1 MFSSVYF
8 VLASSLSAADTFP
21 AYARLAAA
29 GRLSEACSALAARA
43 EREDEV
49 DDPVVLQAYADI
61 QLALGRMIEAEEGY
75 RKAQRAIR
83 QSRDAL
89 RIASCRNAGW
99 LAFFQ
104 DRFSTAV
111 ACFNRV
117 LEEPDATAS
126 QRFESRLGK
135 SLVLLHLGCL
145 GAVGTQLDLLA
156 QAAEAAGAEGFIE
169 LASSLRY
176 DARIQH
182 ELHEAEALRDH
193 IYWRSAAQG
202 VLPDTLGPITPAPTA
217 ASMPLLAQ
225 RLAYLGYLH
234 RFAFGAKG
242 LSEQL
247 DAHLSWAA
255 SSGLVEYHRS
265 LCLEISV
272 AAVATQAPNTA
283 DTMLS
288 QCRVGNGV
296 AHQHKRWY
304 LEYLYCLSKV
314 RHQQGRGHESI
325 EIYGRYA
332 LASIS
337 HVRADSIVMPAVT
350 AEAATPAGS
359 QPRADDVSVRL
370 PAKYRRAYRYLME
383 NLDQRDL
390 SVRELAAQIGVTER
404 ALQAAFKTY
413 LGLSPSEL
421 IRQRRME
428 RIREE
433 LTREDGSA
441 TGVLDAAHK
450 WGIQH
455 RSTLINS
462 YRKVFNEAPSET
474 LAR

>member
-8 VLASSLSAADTFP
+8 VLASSLCAADALP
-21 AYARLAAA
+21 AYARLGAE
-29 GRLSEACSALAARA
+29 GRLGEACATLASRA
-43 EREDEV
+43 EREDETA
-49 DDPVVLQAYADI
+49 DPIVLQAYADI
-61 QLALGRMIEAEEGY
+61 QLALGRLIEAEEGY

-117 LEEPDATAS
+117 LEEPEAS
-126 QRFESRLGK
+126 AAQRFESRLGK
-135 SLVLLHLGCL
+135 SLILLHLGCL
-145 GAVGTQLDLLA
+145 GAVGQQLEMLA
-156 QAAEAAGAEGFIE
+156 QTAEQAGAGGFAD
-169 LASSLRY
+169 LAASLCY

-182 ELHEAEALRDH
+182 ELREAEPLRDH

-202 VLPDTLGPITPAPTA
+202 VLPDTFGAIASAPSS

-225 RLAYLGYLH
+225 RLEYLAHLQ

-242 LSEQL
+242 HCERL
-247 DAHLSWAA
+247 DPHLKWAA
-255 SSGLVEYHRS
+255 ASGLAEYHRS
-265 LCLEISV
+265 LCLEVSV
-272 AAVATQAPNTA
+272 AAVATQAPHTA
-283 DTMLS
+283 ETMLGH
-288 QCRVGNGV
+288 CRVGNGV

-314 RHQQGRGHESI
+314 RQQQGRGHEST
-325 EIYGRYA
+325 ELYGRYA

-337 HVRADSIVMPAVT
+337 HVRADSILMPAVT
-350 AEAATPAGS
+350 AEAASPAGA
-359 QPRADDVSVRL
+359 QPRADDVSARL

-383 NLDQRDL
+383 HLDQRDL

-404 ALQAAFKTY
+404 ALQAAFKTH

-433 LTREDGSA
+433 LTREDGGA

-462 YRKVFNEAPSET
+462 YRKVFQEAPSET

>member
-8 VLASSLSAADTFP
+8 VLASSQSAADTFP

-29 GRLSEACSALAARA
+29 GRLGEACTALAARA
-43 EREDEV
+43 EREDEA

-117 LEEPDATAS
+117 LEEPDASAA

-135 SLVLLHLGCL
+135 ALVLLHLGCL
-145 GAVGTQLDLLA
+145 GAVGAQLDLLA
-156 QAAEAAGAEGFIE
+156 QAAEHAGGAGFAE
-169 LASSLRY
+169 LAASLRY
-176 DARIQH
+176 DARVQH
-182 ELHEAEALRDH
+182 ELREAEPLRDH

-202 VLPDTLGPITPAPTA
+202 VLPDMLGPIATVPAA
-217 ASMPLLAQ
+217 ASIPLLAQ
-225 RLAYLGYLH
+225 RLEYLGYLH

-242 LSEQL
+242 ISERL
-247 DAHLSWAA
+247 DSHLSWAA
-255 SSGLVEYHRS
+255 SSGLTEYHRS

-283 DTMLS
+283 ETMLG
-288 QCRVGNGV
+288 QCRVGNGI

-314 RHQQGRGHESI
+314 RQQQGRGHEST

-350 AEAATPAGS
+350 AEAATPAGT
-359 QPRADDVSVRL
+359 QPRADDVSARL

-433 LTREDGSA
+433 LTREDGTT